1 MGPLSQIVLL
11 DDLGREK
18 TEQWMVWIGSDGVE
32 EGVVGN
38 VAYFTEVWLFGDI
51 ISGLDTSSQERLE
64 SLLIVSVGEAPPG
77 GRGICQLCDDCGF
90 EYELSAFPVQ
100 SV

>member
-1 MGPLSQIVLL
+1 MGPLSQIILS

-32 EGVVGN
+32 ESVVGN
-38 VAYFTEVWLFGDI
+38 VAYFTEVWLFGGI

-64 SLLIVSVGEAPPG
+64 SLLIVGVGEAPTRRERHMPAL
-77 GRGICQLCDDCGF
+77 R
-90 EYELSAFPVQ
+90 
-100 SV
+100 